1 MSESHWKS
9 RTRPKGTPNVRSVLT
24 SIAEAAELAADA
36 EMAYRLGDDR
46 AGRLHVA
53 AECAHR
59 ELLRSICQLSE
70 SDADEVE
77 PAFTELETQLLH
89 LPTASVRSLCC

>member
-1 MSESHWKS
+1 MSELHCKS
-9 RTRPKGTPNVRSVLT
+9 RTRSKRTPHVQIVLEG
-24 SIAEAAELAADA
+24 IAEAAGLAADA
-36 EMAYRLGDDR
+36 EMAYRLGEGR

-59 ELLRSICQLSE
+59 DLLRSICLLSE
-70 SDADEVE
+70 NEADSVE